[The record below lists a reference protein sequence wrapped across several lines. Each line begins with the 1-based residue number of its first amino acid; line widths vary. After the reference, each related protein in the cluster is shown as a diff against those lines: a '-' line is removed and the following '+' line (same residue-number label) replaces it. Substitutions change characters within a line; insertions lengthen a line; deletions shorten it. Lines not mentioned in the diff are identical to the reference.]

1 MADTENSFLLL
12 ALFAVLIPTIN
23 MIIEGKRIRLR
34 PIRPVS
40 SKIVAKINYSCGV
53 YKDPNLYRPCPSPEP
68 DMPPSF
74 IAILETSRS
83 LL

>member
-1 MADTENSFLLL
+1 MTRRIFNRTANTINDTPPITMADTENSFLLL

-40 SKIVAKINYSCGV
+40 SKIVAKIN
-53 YKDPNLYRPCPSPEP
+53 
-68 DMPPSF
+68 
-74 IAILETSRS
+74 S
-83 LL
+83 L